1 MHEHVSD
8 PCAELF
14 QEWHFWREVAQSYH
28 HALGLLIPLDSREAG
43 QPQRESVRELN
54 EKLAAAL
61 FALRRAGDQ
70 LRVCE
75 QEQAVLH

>member
-1 MHEHVSD
+1 MHEQASD
-8 PCAELF
+8 PCEALF
-14 QEWHFWREVAQSYH
+14 HEWHYWREVAESYH
-28 HALGLLIPLDSREAG
+28 HALGLLIPLESREASHR
-43 QPQRESVRELN
+43 QRESVQELN